1 MGTGNIANGFLHLFL
16 KNQFKI
22 DCIFGNSSKN
32 IEKSV
37 LKNTFFTNN
46 ISNIPSTSDLYIFA
60 LSDDAYQEV
69 LEKISKNF
77 DLSPRGIREM
87 LGLNKPI
94 YEKTAAYGHFG
105 REPQVDGSFSWEKT
119 DKKSVFFK

>member
-22 DCIFGNSSKN
+22 DCIFGKSSKN

-37 LKNTFFTNN
+37 LKNTFFTDN
-46 ISNIPSTSDLYIFA
+46 ISKIPSTSDLYIFA

-69 LEKISKNF
+69 FKKNSKTYFISILFSNDGNIFCLYYVKN
-77 DLSPRGIREM
+77 
-87 LGLNKPI
+87 
-94 YEKTAAYGHFG
+94 
-105 REPQVDGSFSWEKT
+105 
-119 DKKSVFFK
+119 